1 MIIGFLD
8 EKGGVGKTDSLSAI
22 KMEHWLSKLF
32 LNPCSPKFTLS
43 PQAWPLIF

>member
-22 KMEHWLSKLF
+22 KMEHWLSKL
-32 LNPCSPKFTLS
+32 L
-43 PQAWPLIF
+43 